1 MKEAAGEANMT
12 VVTIV
17 LIAIVLGVGTLIVN
31 NLMSSS
37 STKAACAEAGGMWVN
52 GSCGT
57 NCIADGDGK
66 YTCSGTLNCAKN
78 GNTIKCT
85 AKAS

>member
-37 STKAACAEAGGMWVN
+37 STKASCAEVGGMWHE
-52 GSCGT
+52 GQCRTG
-57 NCIADGDGK
+57 
-66 YTCSGTLNCAKN
+66 
-78 GNTIKCT
+78 CT
-85 AKAS
+85 ATGTSGQYSCTGTIPCSNGVCAVTPTP